1 MDEVTR
7 EIRQILIGNI
17 IPKGRYYEVPE
28 KGIAGIRTG
37 LNDSADM
44 ILLFGVA
51 RHTRYYKVT
60 GNPNKIKAEG
70 HKSLMNIGRKVII
83 RSNPNAEVSFCRYMV
98 TRPIVILFEVDD
110 IGAKVQTFTSRGISG
125 LISEAWIRWKFMKEL
140 PELERID
147 RATLN
152 EIYRQRAEEE
162 KKAKEEQKKA
172 EEEAKK
178 KEEEEKKKAE
188 EERKKQEAL
197 DALENTELSDE
208 DIEAIIAA
216 RRKKKKGIKNIPE
229 ISEEI
234 IEENSEVDI
243 VNEENLNS
251 ELVNEVVTENTVEDY
266 LEEISEELQL
276 ETNEEPVS
284 DIDLNIVDTEASA
297 GIDLHIVEPQP
308 AAKHS
313 GGQKVPGL
321 RGAKKR
327 FKRAPKLSETDE
339 LKDE

>member
-1 MDEVTR
+1 MRTSCFCFLRSKDLDEVTK

-37 LNDSADM
+37 LTDGADM

-70 HKSLMNIGRKVII
+70 HRSLMNIGRKVII
-83 RSNPNAEVSFCRYMV
+83 RSNPDAEVSFCRYMV

-110 IGAKVQTFTSRGISG
+110 IGAKVETYTARGISG

-147 RATLN
+147 RNVLN
-152 EIYRQRAEEE
+152 EIYRKKAEEE

-172 EEEAKK
+172 EEEARK

-197 DALENTELSDE
+197 DAIENAELSDE
-208 DIEAIIAA
+208 EIEEIIAS
-216 RRKKKKGIKNIPE
+216 RRKKKKNRIENSSKSSVSADSEDTAEETSEEITEPTVEEIAEEIPEEIPE
-229 ISEEI
+229 IS
-234 IEENSEVDI
+234 
-243 VNEENLNS
+243 
-251 ELVNEVVTENTVEDY
+251 T
-266 LEEISEELQL
+266 
-276 ETNEEPVS
+276 
-284 DIDLNIVDTEASA
+284 
-297 GIDLHIVEPQP
+297 HR
-308 AAKHS
+308 
-313 GGQKVPGL
+313 GGQKKPGL
-321 RGAKKR
+321 RGVKKR
-327 FKRAPKLSETDE
+327 FKRAPKLSDTEDIQPE
-339 LKDE
+339 VKEEIKMNEDDS

>member
-1 MDEVTR
+1 MDEVTK

-37 LNDSADM
+37 LTDGADM

-70 HKSLMNIGRKVII
+70 HRSLMNIGRKVII
-83 RSNPNAEVSFCRYMV
+83 RSNPDAEVSFCRYMV

-110 IGAKVQTFTSRGISG
+110 IGAKVETYTARGISG

-147 RATLN
+147 RNVLN
-152 EIYRQRAEEE
+152 EIYRKKAEEE

-172 EEEAKK
+172 EEEARK

-197 DALENTELSDE
+197 DAIENAELSDE
-208 DIEAIIAA
+208 EIEEIIAS
-216 RRKKKKGIKNIPE
+216 RRKKKKDRIENSSKSSVSADSKKIE
-229 ISEEI
+229 EDAAEEI
-234 IEENSEVDI
+234 
-243 VNEENLNS
+243 
-251 ELVNEVVTENTVEDY
+251 TKPT
-266 LEEISEELQL
+266 LEEISEEIPE
-276 ETNEEPVS
+276 ETSEEIPEIS
-284 DIDLNIVDTEASA
+284 T
-297 GIDLHIVEPQP
+297 HR
-308 AAKHS
+308 
-313 GGQKVPGL
+313 GGQKKPGL

-327 FKRAPKLSETDE
+327 FKRAPKLSDTEDIQPE
-339 LKDE
+339 VKE

>member
-125 LISEAWIRWKFMKEL
+125 LISEAWISNGCFASGVGTYFPMTEIAVPVRYL
-140 PELERID
+140 L
-147 RATLN
+147 TL
-152 EIYRQRAEEE
+152 
-162 KKAKEEQKKA
+162 
-172 EEEAKK
+172 
-178 KEEEEKKKAE
+178 
-188 EERKKQEAL
+188 
-197 DALENTELSDE
+197 S
-208 DIEAIIAA
+208 
-216 RRKKKKGIKNIPE
+216 
-229 ISEEI
+229 
-234 IEENSEVDI
+234 
-243 VNEENLNS
+243 
-251 ELVNEVVTENTVEDY
+251 
-266 LEEISEELQL
+266 
-276 ETNEEPVS
+276 
-284 DIDLNIVDTEASA
+284 
-297 GIDLHIVEPQP
+297 
-308 AAKHS
+308 
-313 GGQKVPGL
+313 
-321 RGAKKR
+321 
-327 FKRAPKLSETDE
+327 
-339 LKDE
+339 

>member
-1 MDEVTR
+1 M
-7 EIRQILIGNI
+7 
-17 IPKGRYYEVPE
+17 
-28 KGIAGIRTG
+28 
-37 LNDSADM
+37 
-44 ILLFGVA
+44 
-51 RHTRYYKVT
+51 
-60 GNPNKIKAEG
+60 
-70 HKSLMNIGRKVII
+70 
-83 RSNPNAEVSFCRYMV
+83 
-98 TRPIVILFEVDD
+98 
-110 IGAKVQTFTSRGISG
+110 
-125 LISEAWIRWKFMKEL
+125 ISEAWIRWKFMKEL

-284 DIDLNIVDTEASA
+284 DIDLHIVDTESSA
-297 GIDLHIVEPQP
+297 DIDLHIVEPEP

>member
-1 MDEVTR
+1 MDEVTK

-37 LNDSADM
+37 LTDGADM

-70 HKSLMNIGRKVII
+70 HRSLMNIGRKVII
-83 RSNPNAEVSFCRYMV
+83 RSNPDAEVSFCRYMV

-110 IGAKVQTFTSRGISG
+110 IGAKVETYTARGISG

-147 RATLN
+147 RNVLN
-152 EIYRQRAEEE
+152 EIYRKKAEEE

-172 EEEAKK
+172 EEEARK
-178 KEEEEKKKAE
+178 KEEEEKKKEE

-197 DALENTELSDE
+197 DAIENAELSDE
-208 DIEAIIAA
+208 EIEEIIAS
-216 RRKKKKGIKNIPE
+216 RRKKKKDRIENSSKSSVSADSEDTAEETSEEIPE
-229 ISEEI
+229 ISTHRG
-234 IEENSEVDI
+234 V
-243 VNEENLNS
+243 
-251 ELVNEVVTENTVEDY
+251 
-266 LEEISEELQL
+266 
-276 ETNEEPVS
+276 
-284 DIDLNIVDTEASA
+284 
-297 GIDLHIVEPQP
+297 
-308 AAKHS
+308 
-313 GGQKVPGL
+313 QK
-321 RGAKKR
+321 K
-327 FKRAPKLSETDE
+327 T
-339 LKDE
+339 